1 MMENRNSRGRIFL
14 GAIIVATGVLYLLDR
29 FQLLEF
35 GKVISTFWPV
45 IIMLFGLSVMFG
57 NRFRN
62 ILVGCLIIL
71 LGLLFQLTKLEILQ
85 GSAWHYLWPI
95 LIILAGIWI
104 LFRPTVKRPREGFR
118 TVSDDELDI
127 SALFTAIK
135 RRIASNVF
143 RGGRIS
149 VLMAGVYI
157 DLTAAKLESDKAVL
171 DISTLMG
178 GVEIRVPRDW
188 KIIIDASPIMGGV
201 EDKTN
206 QCPPSEAKGTLCLR
220 ISAVM
225 GGVEI
230 MN

>member
-1 MMENRNSRGRIFL
+1 MTEYRSGRGRIFFGVIL
-14 GAIIVATGVLYLLDR
+14 VAIGVLYLLDR
-29 FQLLEF
+29 FQMLDF
-35 GKVISTFWPV
+35 GKVMSTYWPV
-45 IIMLFGLSVMFG
+45 IIILFGLSVLLG
-57 NRFRN
+57 SRFRN
-62 ILVGCLIIL
+62 ILVGSLIIL

-85 GSAWHYLWPI
+85 GSAWHYLWPV

-104 LFRPTVKRPREGFR
+104 LFRPSVKMTREGFK
-118 TVSDDELDI
+118 TLSDDELDI

-149 VLMAGVYI
+149 VVMAGVYI
-157 DLTAAKLESDKAVL
+157 DLTEAKLESDKAVL
-171 DISTLMG
+171 DISALMG

-201 EDKTN
+201 EDKTS
-206 QCPPSEAKGTLCLR
+206 QCPPAEAKGTLNLR